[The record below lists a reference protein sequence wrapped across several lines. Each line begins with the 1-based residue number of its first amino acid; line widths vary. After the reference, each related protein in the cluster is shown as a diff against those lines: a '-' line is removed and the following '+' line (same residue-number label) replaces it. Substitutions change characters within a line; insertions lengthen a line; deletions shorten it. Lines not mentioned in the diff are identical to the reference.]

1 MLKAGNCPICDA
13 KFKNNLALYEH
24 METDHPNDLN
34 GLGADQYLFNLKYNI
49 TGRTCLVCNK
59 STAWNTKAGRY
70 DRLCGSKKCSD
81 KYRENFKK
89 NMMKVHG
96 SYNLLNDPDQQKKML
111 ENRKISGVY
120 TWSNGVDKFKYTGS
134 YELDFLKFIDL
145 FLGYPPSDIIAPSS
159 LIIRYEY
166 DNAEHFYIP
175 DFELVTLNIVIEVKS
190 TENKHYRL
198 RDIEQEKAKDEAITK
213 FLKEE
218 DKGRQYFKVLDK
230 KYKEFFELI
239 LKLRDNELNDDEKTE
254 LLLNKETK
262 MKRED
267 FDIFNSRDF
276 TEEEQEIF
284 EKSIILEDFPN
295 LLTESNLFETKIS
308 NISGKGNFAKIDIKK
323 GTNLGLGIKKINNT
337 QNPDKDFKRY
347 PICTFTNHS
356 NNPNLIFIKNKNNY
370 YFITNKNINKGEELT
385 INYNLFDFEGERNF
399 TEEEQE
405 IFEKSII
412 LEDST
417 PFKYFNQSDIER
429 IENKMT
435 QEGSLEMGIRYG
447 QVVETD
453 SKIFH
458 LTEGIRCTKEHGFKV
473 KVYKVSDRWFLI
485 QQGTES
491 FDISNL
497 IDRVEE
503 KYLNESS
510 SYKKLAD
517 KKFYFISE
525 NELSSNRLEPR
536 VPKNYFTENGY
547 EDNSTKRV
555 CLAPSVDNALMGLSK
570 NIKGKIFYVYST
582 SRLKPIYPSLKQVP
596 DVNITKEVWSL
607 KPVELEYEGK
617 IQVLNDKGTKG
628 KKFKYG
634 NNEEAEL
641 FEWEWEWL
649 EEAIKNESSS
659 LASFASIFFLPIST
673 RPDGYLK
680 LNPELKQYWHTG
692 IIYKGKV
699 YECFNNY
706 QYAISDLSIRK
717 KELEEQEAIYITKE
731 IDLNKLKSEIK
742 SGTSCGT
749 YVARCLGIDNSKGY
763 EKTMYPLD
771 VYNKII

>member
-134 YELDFLKFIDL
+134 YELDFLKFLDL

-166 DNAEHFYIP
+166 DNTEHFYIP

-239 LKLRDNELNDDEKTE
+239 LILRDSELNDDEKTE

-284 EKSIILEDFPN
+284 EKSIILED
-295 LLTESNLFETKIS
+295 
-308 NISGKGNFAKIDIKK
+308 
-323 GTNLGLGIKKINNT
+323 
-337 QNPDKDFKRY
+337 
-347 PICTFTNHS
+347 
-356 NNPNLIFIKNKNNY
+356 
-370 YFITNKNINKGEELT
+370 
-385 INYNLFDFEGERNF
+385 
-399 TEEEQE
+399 
-405 IFEKSII
+405 
-412 LEDST
+412 ST
-417 PFKYFNQSDIER
+417 RFRYFNQSDIDKL
-429 IENKMT
+429 NKEM
-435 QEGSLEMGIRYG
+435 QEGIRYG
-447 QVVETD
+447 YNVETD
-453 SKIFH
+453 TH
-458 LTEGIRCTKEHGFKV
+458 LFILKEGIRCTKERGSTV
-473 KVYKVSDRWFLI
+473 KVFQNQNGWSIYEK
-485 QQGTES
+485 GN
-491 FDISNL
+491 DISDL
-497 IDRVEE
+497 IKNIEE
-503 KYLNESS
+503 KELNESS
-510 SYKKLAD
+510 SYKNLAD

-525 NELSSNRLEPR
+525 KELSSNRLEPR
-536 VPKNYFTENGY
+536 VPKNYFTEKGY
-547 EDNSTKRV
+547 EDNNTKRV

-617 IQVLNDKGTKG
+617 IQVINDKGTKS

-634 NNEEAEL
+634 NNQEAEL

-649 EEAIKNESSS
+649 EETIKNESSS

-673 RPDGYLK
+673 RPNGYLK

-699 YECFNNY
+699 YECFNNN
-706 QYAISDLSIRK
+706 QYAITDLSKRK

-749 YVARCLGIDNSKGY
+749 YVARCLGIDDSKGY

>member
-24 METDHPNDLN
+24 METDHSNDLN

-134 YELDFLKFIDL
+134 YELDFLKFLDL

-166 DNAEHFYIP
+166 NNTEHFYIP

-239 LKLRDNELNDDEKTE
+239 LILRDSELNDDEKTE

-284 EKSIILEDFPN
+284 EKSIILED
-295 LLTESNLFETKIS
+295 
-308 NISGKGNFAKIDIKK
+308 
-323 GTNLGLGIKKINNT
+323 
-337 QNPDKDFKRY
+337 
-347 PICTFTNHS
+347 
-356 NNPNLIFIKNKNNY
+356 
-370 YFITNKNINKGEELT
+370 
-385 INYNLFDFEGERNF
+385 
-399 TEEEQE
+399 
-405 IFEKSII
+405 
-412 LEDST
+412 ST
-417 PFKYFNQSDIER
+417 RFRYFNQSDIDKL
-429 IENKMT
+429 NKEM
-435 QEGSLEMGIRYG
+435 QEGIRYG
-447 QVVETD
+447 YNVETD
-453 SKIFH
+453 THIFT
-458 LTEGIRCTKEHGFKV
+458 LKEGIRCTKEFGSKV
-473 KVYKVSDRWFLI
+473 KVFQNQNGWSIYEK
-485 QQGTES
+485 GN
-491 FDISNL
+491 DISELVEN
-497 IDRVEE
+497 IEE
-503 KYLNESS
+503 KDL
-510 SYKKLAD
+510 
-517 KKFYFISE
+517 
-525 NELSSNRLEPR
+525 
-536 VPKNYFTENGY
+536 
-547 EDNSTKRV
+547 
-555 CLAPSVDNALMGLSK
+555 
-570 NIKGKIFYVYST
+570 
-582 SRLKPIYPSLKQVP
+582 
-596 DVNITKEVWSL
+596 
-607 KPVELEYEGK
+607 
-617 IQVLNDKGTKG
+617 
-628 KKFKYG
+628 
-634 NNEEAEL
+634 
-641 FEWEWEWL
+641 
-649 EEAIKNESSS
+649 NESSS

-699 YECFNNY
+699 YECFNNN
-706 QYAISDLSIRK
+706 QYAITDLSKRK
-717 KELEEQEAIYITKE
+717 KELEEQEAVYITKE

>member
-49 TGRTCLVCNK
+49 TGRTCLVCNR

-134 YELDFLKFIDL
+134 YELDFLKFLDL

-239 LKLRDNELNDDEKTE
+239 LILRDSELNDDEKTE

-284 EKSIILEDFPN
+284 EKSIILED
-295 LLTESNLFETKIS
+295 
-308 NISGKGNFAKIDIKK
+308 
-323 GTNLGLGIKKINNT
+323 
-337 QNPDKDFKRY
+337 
-347 PICTFTNHS
+347 
-356 NNPNLIFIKNKNNY
+356 
-370 YFITNKNINKGEELT
+370 
-385 INYNLFDFEGERNF
+385 
-399 TEEEQE
+399 
-405 IFEKSII
+405 
-412 LEDST
+412 ST
-417 PFKYFNQSDIER
+417 SFRYFNQSDIER

-649 EEAIKNESSS
+649 EESIKNESSS
-659 LASFASIFFLPIST
+659 LVSFASIFFLPIST

-699 YECFNNY
+699 YECFNNN

-742 SGTSCGT
+742 SGTSSGT
-749 YVARCLGIDNSKGY
+749 YVARCLGIDDSKGY
-763 EKTMYPLD
+763 KKTMYPLD